1 MWIGYDSPRAL
12 RRKLEYARDLG
23 LGGVMF
29 WEASTDVR
37 GDGADSLIRVASE
50 TLAQPSTWQEW
61 TERWWSVEERLNP
74 QLAGEDADP
83 DGDGLLN
90 LLEYASGRDPL
101 TADGR
106 SILITRWDGETG
118 RFIVRFDKS
127 PGVSDLAYGFEAWS
141 GPDAG
146 ESWSG
151 ASLEVLT
158 DNEAVLEA
166 ADVSTPTEAGSR
178 MIRLRVTR
186 Q

>member
-1 MWIGYDSPRAL
+1 MGLPPKRTYCEIG
-12 RRKLEYARDLG
+12 
-23 LGGVMF
+23 
-29 WEASTDVR
+29 
-37 GDGADSLIRVASE
+37 E
-50 TLAQPSTWQEW
+50 T
-61 TERWWSVEERLNP
+61 
-74 QLAGEDADP
+74 
-83 DGDGLLN
+83 
-90 LLEYASGRDPL
+90 GRDYVRL
-101 TADGR
+101 QVRIFTRG
-106 SILITRWDGETG
+106 ITRWDGETG